1 MALVNAALHCSSS
14 SIDLGSLSRFGLGE
28 YGEEHDDPSGG
39 GVVAD
44 SGLLAVEVEAQLAE
58 LAVEL
63 SGERFAEV
71 DALFGEQIDV
81 SLDLTEL
88 VVRQRIQPAG
98 YFWFGLNQTPTHSRD
113 AITRLGGTDGTIFQ
127 ARGRRDDTPA
137 ENRCCSQA
145 WRHLGW
151 LQHAD
156 RG

>member
-88 VVRQRIQPAG
+88 VVRQRIQPTG
-98 YFWFGLNQTPTHSRD
+98 YSGSASIKPQPIADMLSP
-113 AITRLGGTDGTIFQ
+113 IL
-127 ARGRRDDTPA
+127 A
-137 ENRCCSQA
+137 ERMALFC
-145 WRHLGW
+145 RHGA
-151 LQHAD
+151 AD
-156 RG
+156 